1 MAHMANEALYDR
13 RTLRW
18 NSLHVLLLSVRMSM
32 ECLQELLENEYR

>member
-13 RTLRW
+13 TLKW